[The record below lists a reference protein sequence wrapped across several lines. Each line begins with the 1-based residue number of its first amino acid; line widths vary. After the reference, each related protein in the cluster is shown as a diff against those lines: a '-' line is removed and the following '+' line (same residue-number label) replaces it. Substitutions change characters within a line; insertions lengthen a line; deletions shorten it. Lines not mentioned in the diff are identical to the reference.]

1 MVLLLLTFL
10 LGGAIS
16 ALVLWMR
23 HKEITAK
30 WYEWLLGV
38 AGLGLLVF
46 AVQHYFGSQAELY
59 STAAGLGLVFFG
71 IPALIILAVAWQ
83 LVARR
88 QRSS

>member
-46 AVQHYFGSQAELY
+46 AVQHYFGSLAELY

-71 IPALIILAVAWQ
+71 IPALILLALAWQ
-83 LVARR
+83 LVVRR

>member
-1 MVLLLLTFL
+1 MGLLLLTFL

-23 HKEITAK
+23 SKEIVAK
-30 WYEWLLGV
+30 WYEWLIGA

-71 IPALIILAVAWQ
+71 IPALILLAVAWQ
-83 LVARR
+83 LVSRR